1 VAFALLVAAVAAL
14 SGPPPTLV
22 RYEVLESTRALTPAG
37 SREVAL
43 LGTVVTAAGKARW
56 ESPGA
61 RLPGVAARAA
71 LFDGANLFLLDP
83 DASVVSPISREE
95 FDQLF
100 QPPPGPQG
108 TAISRVKDLVV
119 SVAGD
124 GPGKL
129 TDGSPT
135 SRWTVSCTYTLVT
148 AQPGRLVRVRSD
160 VRGTIET
167 LEGGGLAPTPF
178 DDLLRL
184 FRVRGEVRE
193 ALELELQKVTGL
205 PVRVRLDATSE
216 ALVETAGATGRAG
229 TDRLPKSTS
238 TTTRTVSI
246 RERRPMTKDDA
257 ALFAVP
263 DAYRSI
269 PFERLRTKEAALP

>member
-1 VAFALLVAAVAAL
+1 MAFALLVATVAAL
-14 SGPPPTLV
+14 SAPPSTLV
-22 RYEVLESTRALTPAG
+22 RYEILESTRALTPAG

-43 LGTVVTAAGKARW
+43 QGTVVTAAGKARW

-83 DASVVSPISREE
+83 DASVVSPVSRDE

-108 TAISRVKDLVV
+108 TATVGVKDLVA

-124 GPGKL
+124 GAGKL
-129 TDGSPT
+129 PDGSPT
-135 SRWTVSCTYTLVT
+135 SRWSVSCTYTLVT
-148 AQPGRLVRVRSD
+148 AQPGRYVRVRSE

-184 FRVRGEVRE
+184 FRVRGEARE
-193 ALELELQKVTGL
+193 ALELELSKVTGL

-216 ALVETAGATGRAG
+216 ALVETAGATGRAEAG
-229 TDRLPKSTS
+229 RGAKSTS

-246 RERRPMTKDDA
+246 LERRPMTKDDA

-263 DAYRSI
+263 DAYRSL
-269 PFERLRTKEAALP
+269 PFERLKTGGAVRP